1 MRLDVHPIF
10 GKDFRFD
17 SSSSNWVFFLE
28 LMNVIATGPRGGLL
42 GPLGSFVGDATTK
55 LDLLLGPGRV
65 VLVRLFLRVLP
76 KKHFAEKTQL
86 LIMSM

>member
-1 MRLDVHPIF
+1 MFTQYLVKISDLIHLLQA
-10 GKDFRFD
+10 
-17 SSSSNWVFFLE
+17 VFFLE

-42 GPLGSFVGDATTK
+42 GPLGSLVGDATTK

-86 LIMSM
+86 